1 MQKSQEGVRKL
12 KAWSVTDKDDPMYT
26 AIVFAETRG
35 KARKLAQS
43 TDACEDLDFTQIR
56 VLREPKLDEFYRGE
70 WQMDWCN
77 PADRVAMV
85 RYGNMMCSYE
95 VDISEEKC
103 SACSAHEWCSRY
115 EDMHEEN

>member
-1 MQKSQEGVRKL
+1 M
-12 KAWSVTDKDDPMYT
+12 KAWSVTDKDDQMYT

-35 KARKLAQS
+35 KARKLAQN

-70 WQMDWCN
+70 WQMDWLN

-95 VDISEEKC
+95 VDISEKKC

-115 EDMHEEN
+115 ESECEDK